1 MKRTLHI
8 ITLFAALGL
17 ASCTDWLT
25 EKGPGTT
32 ELGDFFTSGETAIQT
47 VNAAYVPLSW
57 EFNNTYFCEW
67 FIGDVAS
74 DDALK
79 GGQNIGDMAD
89 AYDIENFKTVST
101 NTLLLDFYR
110 AQFQGIGRC
119 NLVLANVPGMET
131 DETMDEKTKER
142 LIGEA
147 YFLRAYYYFR
157 LVRLFGG
164 VPKVEAPITSS
175 DDWRQPR
182 ATADEIYAL
191 ILSDLDN
198 AQSRLWKKSEYADEE
213 MGRATR
219 GAALAML
226 LKVNLYV
233 KDYDT
238 ARTWGAE
245 LLKMGDEEGEY
256 SLCPNYEDNFTLAG
270 ENGPESV
277 FEIQY
282 MEDPQSDYGEGYGYT
297 RGTMT
302 TILTRSRS
310 TLIAT
315 TGAGWGS
322 TTPRRTFTTSS
333 RRTTRAARPR
343 SSTPRMTRW

>member
-164 VPKVEAPITSS
+164 VPRHGRRDLRPDPLRPGQRPEP
-175 DDWRQPR
+175 
-182 ATADEIYAL
+182 AL
-191 ILSDLDN
+191 
-198 AQSRLWKKSEYADEE
+198 EE
-213 MGRATR
+213 ERVCR
-219 GAALAML
+219 
-226 LKVNLYV
+226 
-233 KDYDT
+233 
-238 ARTWGAE
+238 
-245 LLKMGDEEGEY
+245 
-256 SLCPNYEDNFTLAG
+256 
-270 ENGPESV
+270 
-277 FEIQY
+277 
-282 MEDPQSDYGEGYGYT
+282 
-297 RGTMT
+297 
-302 TILTRSRS
+302 
-310 TLIAT
+310 
-315 TGAGWGS
+315 
-322 TTPRRTFTTSS
+322 
-333 RRTTRAARPR
+333 
-343 SSTPRMTRW
+343 

>member
-101 NTLLLDFYR
+101 NTMLLDFYR

-157 LVRLFGG
+157 LVRMFGG

-198 AQSRLWKKSEYADEE
+198 AQSRLWKKSEYADED

-238 ARTWGAE
+238 ARTWA
-245 LLKMGDEEGEY
+245 
-256 SLCPNYEDNFTLAG
+256 PNSSRWGTKRAN
-270 ENGPESV
+270 
-277 FEIQY
+277 
-282 MEDPQSDYGEGYGYT
+282 T
-297 RGTMT
+297 RFAPTM
-302 TILTRSRS
+302 R
-310 TLIAT
+310 
-315 TGAGWGS
+315 
-322 TTPRRTFTTSS
+322 TTS
-333 RRTTRAARPR
+333 RWPARTGPNRSSR
-343 SSTPRMTRW
+343 SSTWRIRSPTTARDTDTPAVR